1 MLRMHAQKRNRTF
14 HEPWGAGS
22 VHLAQPFQGCE
33 DPSLPTQGS
42 LGPSRTGQH
51 SATLGFEAE
60 SLWDSRFEVH
70 GHNAY
75 AKRKEALH
83 DRSFTKTPATNLC
96 FTCGCFGVPEDG
108 HSRVHKMGIR
118 SSPHRGL
125 GCL

>member
-42 LGPSRTGQH
+42 LGPSRTGQY

-60 SLWDSRFEVH
+60 SLWRVFLNSKWGDSKISLFCRFLSIGESFFQKVQ
-70 GHNAY
+70 
-75 AKRKEALH
+75 LH
-83 DRSFTKTPATNLC
+83 L
-96 FTCGCFGVPEDG
+96 G
-108 HSRVHKMGIR
+108 
-118 SSPHRGL
+118 RGQFAQQ
-125 GCL
+125 G

>member
-14 HEPWGAGS
+14 HEPWRAGS

-60 SLWDSRFEVH
+60 SLWDSRLEKVH
-70 GHNAY
+70 GF
-75 AKRKEALH
+75 KERKFLSGKAL
-83 DRSFTKTPATNLC
+83 SVGPL
-96 FTCGCFGVPEDG
+96 
-108 HSRVHKMGIR
+108 
-118 SSPHRGL
+118 RGRPFAQQYHWL
-125 GCL
+125 K